1 MMMRC
6 QQILFSLCVLFS
18 LSACGFT
25 LRGQSTFDFEFKH
38 IQLHNFNDS
47 QMARILKLALEIHG
61 LETDSEKPQL
71 TIKRISDLFDRSIVT
86 FSATGRAQEVGLSY
100 QLVFEVSNAQGEI
113 LIRETTLTQRREI
126 TYNDDEILGKEAEE
140 NRLYKEMQD
149 DIAQQIVARLGALS
163 LNNKTK

>member
-1 MMMRC
+1 M
-6 QQILFSLCVLFS
+6 
-18 LSACGFT
+18 
-25 LRGQSTFDFEFKH
+25 
-38 IQLHNFNDS
+38 
-47 QMARILKLALEIHG
+47 
-61 LETDSEKPQL
+61 
-71 TIKRISDLFDRSIVT
+71 
-86 FSATGRAQEVGLSY
+86 
-100 QLVFEVSNAQGEI
+100 VFEVSNAQGEI